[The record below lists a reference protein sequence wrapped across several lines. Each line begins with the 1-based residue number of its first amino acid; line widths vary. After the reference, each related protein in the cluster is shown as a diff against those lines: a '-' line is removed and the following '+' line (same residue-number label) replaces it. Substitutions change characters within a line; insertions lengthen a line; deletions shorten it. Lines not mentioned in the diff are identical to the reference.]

1 MEALSPQ
8 AKLKRK
14 AAVLVRVAIPV
25 AALAVGVFAFMQLS
39 TPPEKEEK
47 EKKPER
53 KIRTNVVELRRG
65 DYEIVIEANGII
77 QPHNEVT
84 LSAEVSGLVRS
95 ISPRLDAGA
104 YFDEGDVLVTLDQRD
119 YVTALDVVRAREK
132 SARAAESLAQQNFD
146 RLQQLFTTN
155 NISEAEVAEAEATLK
170 QAAAASE
177 TATAEVAQAERDLE
191 RTEIRAPFAG
201 RVRSKAVGIGQSVGP
216 GTPLATAFAV
226 DFAEV
231 RLPLSAQQQGR
242 LKLPE
247 FESDKPLPIVLR
259 NAIGSESNEEWLA
272 EIVRTEG
279 TLDADSLELFA
290 IARIADPF
298 GRKSGDRP
306 LRIGQPVTATIPGE
320 TLRNVISLPRGAVRQ
335 LDQVFL
341 VDNQEMTLSS
351 RTISPLWSNEEFVI
365 VRDPLIENGDLL
377 ATTSFVY
384 APDGAKVEIIPD
396 IELTASTE
404 EPGVSAASTN

>member
-8 AKLKRK
+8 AKLKRR
-14 AAVLVRVAIPV
+14 AAVVLRLAIPV
-25 AALAVGVFAFMQLS
+25 AALAAGVLAFIQLS

-65 DYEIVIEANGII
+65 DYEIIIEANGII

-84 LSAEVSGLVRS
+84 LSAEVSGLVRA

-104 YFDEGDVLVTLDQRD
+104 YFEEGDILVTLDRRD
-119 YVTALDVVRAREK
+119 YVTALEVVRAREK
-132 SARAAESLAQQNFD
+132 SAQAAQILAEQNFE
-146 RLQQLFTTN
+146 RLQRLQATN
-155 NISEAEVAEAEATLK
+155 NISEAEVAEADATLK
-170 QAAAASE
+170 QAIAACE

-201 RVRSKAVGIGQSVGP
+201 RVRAKTVGIGQSVGP
-216 GTPLATAFAV
+216 GTPLATAFAI

-231 RLPLSAQQQGR
+231 RLPLSAQQQQR
-242 LKLPE
+242 LRLPE
-247 FESDKPLPIVLR
+247 FESDEPLPVVLR
-259 NAIGSESNEEWLA
+259 NAIGSETNSQWHA
-272 EIVRTEG
+272 QIVRTEG
-279 TLDADSLELFA
+279 ALDADSLELFA
-290 IARIADPF
+290 IARIEDPF
-298 GRKSGDRP
+298 GRRSGDRP

-320 TLRNVISLPRGAVRQ
+320 TLRNVVSLPRGAVRQ

-351 RTISPLWSNEEFVI
+351 RTITPLWSNEEFVI

-396 IELTASTE
+396 IELTASAE
-404 EPGVSAASTN
+404 KPGSNEASTN

>member
-14 AAVLVRVAIPV
+14 AGLLLRLAIPV
-25 AALAVGVFAFMQLS
+25 AALAAGVFAFVQLS
-39 TPPEKEEK
+39 IPPEQEEK
-47 EKKPER
+47 GKKPER

-65 DYEIVIEANGII
+65 DYEIIIEANGII

-84 LSAEVSGLVRS
+84 LSAEVSGLVRA

-104 YFDEGDVLVTLDQRD
+104 YFEEGDVLVTLDQRD

-132 SARAAESLAQQNFD
+132 SAQAAESLAQQNFD
-146 RLQQLFTTN
+146 RLRQLSTAN
-155 NISEAEVAEAEATLK
+155 NISDAEVAEAEAALK
-170 QAAAASE
+170 QAIAACE

-191 RTEIRAPFAG
+191 RTEIRAPFSG
-201 RVRSKAVGIGQSVGP
+201 RVRAKTVGIGQSVGP
-216 GTPLATAFAV
+216 GSPLAIAFAV

-231 RLPLSAQQQGR
+231 RLPLSALQQQR

-247 FESDKPLPIVLR
+247 FESDEPLPIVLR
-259 NAIGSESNEEWLA
+259 NAIGTEQDVKWNA

-290 IARIADPF
+290 IARIEDPF
-298 GRKSGDRP
+298 GRKSGDVP

-320 TLRNVISLPRGAVRQ
+320 TLRNVVSLPRGAVRQ

-351 RTISPLWSNEEFVI
+351 RTVSPLWSNEEFVI
-365 VRDPLIENGDLL
+365 VRDPFIENGDLL

-396 IELTASTE
+396 IELTASAAK
-404 EPGVSAASTN
+404 PGANEASTN